1 MICFKGCGSVGV
13 FCASLRVRGSGFR
26 AYGPQVRIC
35 QDRGSVWFKA
45 GVLTFGFQDL
55 RLEFRLR
62 FLWLQQGIGW
72 VEG

>member
-1 MICFKGCGSVGV
+1 MWEFL
-13 FCASLRVRGSGFR
+13 AGFR

-55 RLEFRLR
+55 RLEFRFR

-72 VEG
+72 VEGLVRLSGQHPK